1 MVVKANGATLT
12 PDANGRYTITDIRS
26 NVIITV
32 AGIVKGDDPTANEE
46 IEAGELRVWASGSRL
61 FIQTPIAEKAYIV
74 TFDGRVYK
82 TLSLSAG
89 EYSEQMPQGSY
100 IIYIGKRSY
109 KLKF

>member
-1 MVVKANGATLT
+1 MGTYDLAFKTAA
-12 PDANGRYTITDIRS
+12 I
-26 NVIITV
+26 
-32 AGIVKGDDPTANEE
+32 PTANEE

-61 FIQTPIAEKAYIV
+61 FIRTPEAERAYVV

-100 IIYIGKRSY
+100 IIQIGKQSY
-109 KLKF
+109 KLNF